1 MNTFNF
7 IEKYKVPLKVC
18 DNIIEYHKKNI
29 EYKTLGMIGAGIIN
43 KNIKDSTDVLFYN
56 ETTNKSL
63 KEFFSILSKY
73 AKEYLTKY
81 HLESPVRTST
91 INMIQYY
98 KKGQGF
104 PALHYERTD
113 VSSSKRELVYMLY
126 CNDLKK
132 GGTYF
137 PYQEVALQSKKGN
150 LYMWP
155 SFFTHPHQGVIS
167 PTEEKYI
174 ATGWFELV

>member
-1 MNTFNF
+1 
-7 IEKYKVPLKVC
+7 
-18 DNIIEYHKKNI
+18 
-29 EYKTLGMIGAGIIN
+29 
-43 KNIKDSTDVLFYN
+43 
-56 ETTNKSL
+56 
-63 KEFFSILSKY
+63 
-73 AKEYLTKY
+73 
-81 HLESPVRTST
+81 
-91 INMIQYY
+91 
-98 KKGQGF
+98 
-104 PALHYERTD
+104 
-113 VSSSKRELVYMLY
+113 MLY

-137 PYQEVALQSKKGN
+137 PYQEVALQSKKGD

>member
-1 MNTFNF
+1 
-7 IEKYKVPLKVC
+7 
-18 DNIIEYHKKNI
+18 
-29 EYKTLGMIGAGIIN
+29 
-43 KNIKDSTDVLFYN
+43 
-56 ETTNKSL
+56 
-63 KEFFSILSKY
+63 
-73 AKEYLTKY
+73 
-81 HLESPVRTST
+81 
-91 INMIQYY
+91 MIQYY

-174 ATGWFELV
+174 ATGWYKDI